1 MRAVIA
7 KRPGGV
13 DVLEIVEVPAPEPGP
28 EDLLV
33 RNFAAALNRADLLQ
47 RRGLYPP
54 PPGESEVLG
63 LEFAGEVAEAGSAVE
78 GFRRG
83 DRVFGLVGGG
93 AYAEL
98 VRVHHRLALPIPD
111 TFSYEAAAACPEAF
125 SISLEGLF
133 ALGELAAGQCAVVHA
148 GASGVGT
155 AAIQLARAEGAIVVA
170 TAGSSAKAEACR
182 GLGAAEAVD
191 YHEGDFAEAT
201 RRLTGGRGADLVFDL
216 VGARHWAKSID
227 CLRDSGRLVLIGLAG
242 GARVD
247 ADLGAIL
254 RKRLTILA
262 TTLRRRP
269 LAEKIDLAAR
279 FAARVLP
286 LLRSGE
292 VKPLIDSIH
301 PLEDVRAAHGR
312 MEANLNAGKIILRL

>member
-7 KRPGGV
+7 RRPGGV
-13 DVLEIVEVPAPEPGP
+13 EVLELVEVPDPEPGP

-54 PPGESEVLG
+54 PPGESDILG
-63 LEFAGEVAEAGSAVE
+63 LEFAGEVAETGAAVQ
-78 GFRRG
+78 GFSRG

-125 SISLEGLF
+125 SIAMEGLF
-133 ALGELAAGQCAVVHA
+133 TLGALSSGQSVVVHA

-155 AAIQLARAEGAIVVA
+155 AAIQLASAEGAVVIA
-170 TAGSSAKAEACR
+170 TAGSAAKTEACR
-182 GLGAAEAVD
+182 SLGAAEAID
-191 YHEGDFAEAT
+191 YHAGDFAEAV
-201 RRLTGGRGADLVFDL
+201 RRVTAGRGADLVFDL
-216 VGARHWAKSID
+216 VGARHWARSLE
-227 CLRDSGRLVLIGLAG
+227 CLREGGRLVLIGLAG
-242 GARVD
+242 GAEV
-247 ADLGAIL
+247 ATDLGVIL
-254 RKRLTILA
+254 RKRLSIAA

-279 FAARVLP
+279 FARRVLP
-286 LLRSGE
+286 LLRSGR

-301 PLEDVRAAHGR
+301 PFEEVRAAHER
-312 MEANLNAGKIILRL
+312 MEANVNTGKIILRL